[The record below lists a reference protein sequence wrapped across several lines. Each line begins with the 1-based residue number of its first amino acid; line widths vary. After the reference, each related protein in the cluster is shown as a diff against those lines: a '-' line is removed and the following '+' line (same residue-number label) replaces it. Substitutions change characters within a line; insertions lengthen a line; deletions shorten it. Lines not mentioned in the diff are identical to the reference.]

1 MFSDLFRRTI
11 CGFVGCFGDA
21 SRLSGHARSQI
32 TTRVFPSFSKV
43 SISITTVSRSRRL
56 SRKLRGIVVLGGD
69 EGPKM
74 KLNKY
79 RIGWTRPSRYKFSTD
94 SKDLLAL
101 GVLCV
106 LAIIGLIFV
115 VALCVRN

>member
-1 MFSDLFRRTI
+1 
-11 CGFVGCFGDA
+11 
-21 SRLSGHARSQI
+21 
-32 TTRVFPSFSKV
+32 
-43 SISITTVSRSRRL
+43 
-56 SRKLRGIVVLGGD
+56 VLGGNQ
-69 EGPKM
+69 GPKM
-74 KLNKY
+74 KLDKY

-115 VALCVRN
+115 VALWVRN